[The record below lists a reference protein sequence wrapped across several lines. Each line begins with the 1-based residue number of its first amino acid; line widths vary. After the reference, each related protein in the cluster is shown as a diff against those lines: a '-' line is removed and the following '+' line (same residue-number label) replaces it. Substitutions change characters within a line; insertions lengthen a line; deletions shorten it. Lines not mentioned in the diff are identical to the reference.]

1 VAVFFLVFLKK
12 GIVPILIITEMNITK
27 TNVDEL
33 NAVIKLE
40 IEKNDYEKK
49 VNDTLADYRKKANID
64 GFRPGK
70 APMGMVKKMYGTS
83 VLVEE
88 INKMISE
95 NLYKYI
101 FDNKI
106 NVLGEPLPSE
116 TEQAEVDFENDD
128 NFEFTFD
135 VAIAPEFE
143 VKMSKRDK
151 LSYYKIKVSEEMIDN
166 RISQF
171 TRMYGSNAVVDGVE
185 AGTEM
190 LKGAMTQVDEKG
202 EVAEGGIVNDNTA
215 ISLEFMKDEESA
227 AKFKDAKVGDVVVFN
242 PVKAYPNKADFA
254 AMLNITK
261 EEAENV
267 TADFKIEIAEINR
280 FSPAEVNDELFTK
293 VYGEGTV
300 KNEEEFKAKIV
311 EEISAQLAN
320 DSDYKLS
327 LDVKEKF
334 VKKCDLKL
342 PEAFLKRWIVA
353 SNKEVDAEQV
363 EKEFAHYADD
373 IKWQLIKTK
382 IMDDNELKVEEAEI
396 MEMAK
401 DFARMQMQQYGLANV
416 PDEHLQ
422 GFAAKILESEQE
434 KRNIVEKTREIKIL
448 NHVKES
454 IKLEDKEVEVE
465 EFNKLFE

>member
-1 VAVFFLVFLKK
+1 
-12 GIVPILIITEMNITK
+12 MNITK

-49 VNDTLADYRKKANID
+49 VSDALTDYRKKANID

-70 APMGMVKKMYGTS
+70 APMGMIKKMYGTG

-95 NLYKYI
+95 NLYKFI

-116 TEQAEVDFENDD
+116 SDQKDVDFENDD
-128 NFEFTFD
+128 NFEFAFD
-135 VAIAPEFE
+135 IAVAPEFE

-151 LSYYKIKVSEEMIDN
+151 LNYYKINVSDKMIDD

-171 TRMYGSNAVVDGVE
+171 TRMYGANAVVDTVE
-185 AGTEM
+185 ANTEM
-190 LKGAMTQVDEKG
+190 IKGAMTQVDANGAIVE
-202 EVAEGGIVNDNTA
+202 AGIENDNTA
-215 ISLEFMKDEESA
+215 ISLEFMKDEESL

-242 PVKAYPNKADFA
+242 PTKAYPNKADFA

-261 EEAENV
+261 EEAEGV
-267 TADFKIEIAEINR
+267 TADFQIAIAEINR
-280 FSPAEVNDELFTK
+280 FTAAEVNEELFAK
-293 VYGEGTV
+293 VYGENGV
-300 KNEEEFKAKIV
+300 KDEAEFRAKIV
-311 EEISAQLAN
+311 EEISKQLAN

-327 LDVKEKF
+327 LDMKDKF
-334 VKKCDLKL
+334 VKKCDLSL

-353 SNKEVDAEQV
+353 SNEEVTPEQV
-363 EKEFAHYADD
+363 EKEFSHYADD

-382 IMDDNELKVEEAEI
+382 IMDNNDLKVEDADI

-416 PDEHLQ
+416 PDEHLE
-422 GFAAKILESEQE
+422 GFAKKILESEQE

-448 NHVKES
+448 SHVKEA
-454 IKLEDKEVEVE
+454 IKIEEKEVEVE
-465 EFNKLFE
+465 EFNKMFE

>member
-1 VAVFFLVFLKK
+1 
-12 GIVPILIITEMNITK
+12 MNITK

-49 VNDTLADYRKKANID
+49 VSDALTNYRKKANID

-70 APMGMVKKMYGTS
+70 APMGMIKKMYGTG

-95 NLYKYI
+95 NLYKFI

-116 TEQAEVDFENDD
+116 ADQKDVDFENDD
-128 NFEFTFD
+128 NFEFSFD
-135 VAIAPEFE
+135 IAIAPEFE

-151 LSYYKIKVSEEMIDN
+151 LNYYKIKVADKMIDD

-171 TRMYGSNAVVDGVE
+171 TRMYGSNAVVDAVE
-185 AGTEM
+185 ANTEM
-190 LKGAMTQVDEKG
+190 IKGAMTQVDANG
-202 EVAEGGIVNDNTA
+202 AIVEGGIENDNTA
-215 ISLEFMKDEESA
+215 ISLEFMKDEESL
-227 AKFKDAKVGDVVVFN
+227 AKFKDAKVGDVIVFN

-261 EEAENV
+261 EEAEGV
-267 TADFKIEIAEINR
+267 TADFQITIAEINR
-280 FSPAEVNDELFTK
+280 FTAAEVNEELFAK
-293 VYGEGTV
+293 VYGENGV
-300 KNEEEFKAKIV
+300 KDEKEFRSKIA
-311 EEISAQLAN
+311 EEISKQLEN

-327 LDVKEKF
+327 LDMKEKF
-334 VKKCDLKL
+334 VKKCDLAL

-353 SNKEVDAEQV
+353 SNEEVTPEQV
-363 EKEFAHYADD
+363 EKEFSHYADD

-382 IMDDNELKVEEAEI
+382 IIDANELKVEEADI

-416 PDEHLQ
+416 PDEHLE
-422 GFAAKILESEQE
+422 GFAKKILESEQE

-448 NHVKES
+448 SYVKEA
-454 IKLEDKEVEVE
+454 IKIEEKEVEVE